1 MVFDVKKFI
10 EESQR
15 IIMVSKK
22 PSNQEFWN
30 MARATG
36 LGIIVIAIVGYVIF
50 LIKAL
55 FFPGI

>member
-1 MVFDVKKFI
+1 MFDVKQFI

-22 PSNQEFWN
+22 PSNQEFWS

-36 LGIIVIAIVGYVIF
+36 LGIIVIAAVGYVIF